1 MNILLLLHSITRYL
15 VLIGL
20 LGVILNSLV
29 GMIQNK
35 PFGKMEDKSSLWLF
49 IFTHTQ
55 LLLGL
60 ILYFVSSKVSFSS
73 ESFKPGNE
81 MLRYW
86 LVEHSLM
93 MLIAIVL
100 ITVARVTMKKLP
112 TDSAKHK
119 RLFIFNALALLI
131 IIVSI
136 SMSGRG
142 FFGLPQ

>member
-1 MNILLLLHSITRYL
+1 MNILLLLHSVTRYL

-29 GMIQNK
+29 GMIQAK
-35 PFGKMEDKSSLWLF
+35 PFSKMEDKSSLWLF

-55 LLLGL
+55 LLIGL
-60 ILYFVSSKVSFSS
+60 ILYFVSPLGVSNFSGAAM
-73 ESFKPGNE
+73 KDAAA
-81 MLRYW
+81 RYW

-100 ITVARVTMKKLP
+100 ITIARISMKKLAM
-112 TDSAKHK
+112 DAAKHK

-142 FFGLPQ
+142 FFSLPQ

>member
-29 GMIQNK
+29 GMIQAK

-60 ILYFVSSKVSFSS
+60 ILYFVSPLVIFSGAS
-73 ESFKPGNE
+73 MKNPVA
-81 MLRYW
+81 RYW

-100 ITVARVTMKKLP
+100 ITIARISMKKLAN
-112 TDSAKHK
+112 DAAKHK